1 MWHSFDA
8 FRKRVTNVSLTVAID
23 WSVNMNW
30 FIIPVF
36 ASNCHLFFRFALL
49 WFLPMPFNGP
59 TMRVSLCVHQP
70 NWFHFTWGF
79 LPWKCCVSGY
89 SCVRK
94 YHIIHICRVHM
105 LPSAWHIVSRI
116 RCVFLLTYRKY
127 LACARVCVC
136 VVWVG
141 SAFPILLPNNMT
153 HSAENLWA
161 TGVKSCV
168 HAENMLLFNFTYVWP
183 NNPRIQPIQLNQ
195 MRKFTTRINSKQ
207 LARYEA
213 NIVNSGAENRM
224 SEEKCT
230 PRNTTGGMRWKK
242 LIYAQQTHRVYWILN
257 GTNFS
262 LWFHLS
268 VGGWTQGVLKTMLSV
283 KMFWGWFF
291 SHFWLGAD
299 IVKEFDRFSLPR
311 TVGVCKWYGFD
322 LRVVLVLT
330 EINIK

>member
-1 MWHSFDA
+1 MLSLACLINYWSWPEKHTYFRCTGIGLGVTRVLEACALTSSTAKQIVVSGSFTIRHWLAQDPPHCTLLEYEISSDLYNNSCSSWLPFQFSREMWHSFDA
-8 FRKRVTNVSLTVAID
+8 FRKRVAIASLTVAID

-136 VVWVG
+136 SMGW
-141 SAFPILLPNNMT
+141 
-153 HSAENLWA
+153 
-161 TGVKSCV
+161 
-168 HAENMLLFNFTYVWP
+168 
-183 NNPRIQPIQLNQ
+183 
-195 MRKFTTRINSKQ
+195 
-207 LARYEA
+207 
-213 NIVNSGAENRM
+213 
-224 SEEKCT
+224 
-230 PRNTTGGMRWKK
+230 
-242 LIYAQQTHRVYWILN
+242 
-257 GTNFS
+257 
-262 LWFHLS
+262 LS
-268 VGGWTQGVLKTMLSV
+268 VPHPAAKQYDT
-283 KMFWGWFF
+283 FCR
-291 SHFWLGAD
+291 
-299 IVKEFDRFSLPR
+299 EFM
-311 TVGVCKWYGFD
+311 GNGC
-322 LRVVLVLT
+322 
-330 EINIK
+330 